1 MQKILIFLDNLLEM
15 IIFIIFIAL
24 VLTVALQIV
33 SRFAPIGPYIWT
45 EELSRFLFIYIVVVS
60 CGLAIKSKEIIN
72 VDLIF
77 MAMSK
82 KIAMIFKIFLNLI
95 SILFTSIMAFYAIEF
110 AEIGLF
116 QTSSALGLKMS
127 YMYYSMFMMPTLLS
141 IYLIIDTCQ
150 ILNNIRFSNDTNSF
164 R

>member
-1 MQKILIFLDNLLEM
+1 MQKIMIFLDTLLE
-15 IIFIIFIAL
+15 ILVFVIFSAL
-24 VLTVALQIV
+24 ILTVALQIV

-45 EELSRFLFIYIVVVS
+45 EELSRFLFIYIIVIA
-60 CGLAIKSKEIIN
+60 CGLAVKSKEIIN

-77 MAMSK
+77 MAMNK
-82 KIAMIFKIFLNLI
+82 KISMIFKIFLNLI

-116 QTSSALGLKMS
+116 QTSSALGLNMS
-127 YMYYSMFMMPTLLS
+127 YMYYSVFIMPTLLS
-141 IYLIIDTCQ
+141 IYLITDTCQ
-150 ILNNIRFSNDTNSF
+150 ILNNLKVYYDNSSS